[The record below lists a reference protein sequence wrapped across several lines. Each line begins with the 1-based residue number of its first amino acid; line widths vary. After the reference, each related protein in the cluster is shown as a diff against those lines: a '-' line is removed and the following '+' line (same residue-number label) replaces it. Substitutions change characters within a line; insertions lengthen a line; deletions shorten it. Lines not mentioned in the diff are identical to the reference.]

1 MISISYIKGGEK
13 MALTDSKILIEDA
26 KNLLKEIEF
35 LYERDLKNGF
45 VSSVLR
51 VRIKQYLDNVLA
63 SLEYATY
70 EIFSKYCAKH
80 ISSNKLKG
88 SESRVY
94 FPSLDEK
101 IKFDNYIDNRF
112 PKLVEEKPEIV
123 DILAKYQPFPT
134 RPKWLKHLKLLC
146 NNNKHRYL
154 SNQVHQTHTHI
165 DNLRFPG
172 GGGISGITLVTQGD
186 TSPVAYGDYPLDL
199 ENPNNLPQ
207 GVSYKG
213 AVVKDFYFAEIN
225 EPVLKTLKRIY
236 RSAPTIILDLDTI
249 L

>member
-1 MISISYIKGGEK
+1 LKGWGK
-13 MALTDSKILIEDA
+13 MTLSDSKILLEDA
-26 KNLLKEIEF
+26 ENLLKEIEIY
-35 LYERDLKNGF
+35 YEKDLENGF
-45 VSSVLR
+45 VSPILR

-80 ISSNKLKG
+80 IPANKLKR
-88 SESRVY
+88 SEGRVY

-101 IKFDNYIDNRF
+101 SKFDNYINERF
-112 PKLVEEKPEIV
+112 PKLLEEKAEIV

-134 RPKWLKHLKLLC
+134 RPKWLSHLKLLC

-154 SNQVHQTHTHI
+154 SNQIHQTHTHI
-165 DNLRFPG
+165 DNLLFPE
-172 GGGISGITLVTQGD
+172 GGGITGITFVAQGD
-186 TSPVAYGDYPLDL
+186 TQPIAYNDEPLDL
-199 ENPNNLPQ
+199 ENPNNLPAGVNYQ
-207 GVSYKG
+207 GS
-213 AVVKDFYFAEIN
+213 VVKGFYFTEID

-236 RSAPTIILDLDTI
+236 RSAPSIISDLENC